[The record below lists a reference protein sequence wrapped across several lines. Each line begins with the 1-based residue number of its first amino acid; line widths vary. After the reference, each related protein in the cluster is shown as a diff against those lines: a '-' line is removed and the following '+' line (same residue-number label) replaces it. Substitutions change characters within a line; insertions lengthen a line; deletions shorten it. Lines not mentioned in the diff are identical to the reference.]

1 MKPTWFDSHCH
12 LQEQFLESDK
22 LATAELAG
30 ALERASHAGVS
41 GLVVVGTDEAT
52 SLQAIGLAA
61 ASASGD
67 FGSDA
72 PTIAATVGLHPHD
85 ALAGTDWLR
94 DLLTEYR
101 WLISGIGECGL
112 DYFYEHSPRD
122 IQRRVFLDQIALAKE
137 YDLALVIHARDAWE
151 DLFDALDEVGC
162 PERTI
167 LHCFTG
173 GPSEAQ
179 ACLAR
184 GMYVS
189 FSGIVTFKNAVEIR
203 EALRIV
209 PDDQLLIET
218 DAPFLAP
225 VPHRGKKN
233 EPAWVSYVGAFVA
246 AERSADE
253 YRTAQVTMANTK
265 AAFRLT

>member
-1 MKPTWFDSHCH
+1 
-12 LQEQFLESDK
+12 
-22 LATAELAG
+22 
-30 ALERASHAGVS
+30 
-41 GLVVVGTDEAT
+41 
-52 SLQAIGLAA
+52 
-61 ASASGD
+61 
-67 FGSDA
+67 
-72 PTIAATVGLHPHD
+72 
-85 ALAGTDWLR
+85 
-94 DLLTEYR
+94 
-101 WLISGIGECGL
+101 
-112 DYFYEHSPRD
+112 
-122 IQRRVFLDQIALAKE
+122 
-137 YDLALVIHARDAWE
+137 
-151 DLFDALDEVGC
+151 
-162 PERTI
+162 
-167 LHCFTG
+167 
-173 GPSEAQ
+173 
-179 ACLAR
+179 
-184 GMYVS
+184 MYVS